1 MKLSPVTVTLPNSTV
16 KELYTLAIR
25 IYTIKETM
33 VLSIR
38 KGVEFF
44 NSKIHSLITFFFY
57 LILIGVSIQ
66 SWSNLMEESTTFD
79 ERFVENKE
87 RFPSFTLCPN
97 DNDDNKKSIESF
109 EDIEKGI
116 ELVRQKYRIEYLEYK
131 PFEQDKKYEAFYNDT
146 SYGTLYFAPQIKMK
160 PPFEAVVCLIWT
172 PSRKHK
178 IKPDWSY
185 KVSERKC
192 IST

>member
-1 MKLSPVTVTLPNSTV
+1 MKLSPVTVTLPNSTI
-16 KELYTLAIR
+16 KEVYTLAIR
-25 IYTIKETM
+25 IYTIEETM

-79 ERFVENKE
+79 ERFVENKA

-109 EDIEKGI
+109 
-116 ELVRQKYRIEYLEYK
+116 
-131 PFEQDKKYEAFYNDT
+131 
-146 SYGTLYFAPQIKMK
+146 
-160 PPFEAVVCLIWT
+160 
-172 PSRKHK
+172 
-178 IKPDWSY
+178 
-185 KVSERKC
+185 
-192 IST
+192 